1 MECWVRDVCP
11 KPVVSVVFSVVA
23 TRVLL
28 LGPPLVAAD
37 DADRLLWD
45 VPVLAEVMLGV
56 DLVVLTAIVDTVLAA
71 TEVETGRMLLVA
83 CMLDVDLAV
92 VVTPE
97 VAPSA
102 IVVVIGPPLVTVDD
116 AG

>member
-1 MECWVRDVCP
+1 M
-11 KPVVSVVFSVVA
+11 
-23 TRVLL
+23 
-28 LGPPLVAAD
+28 
-37 DADRLLWD
+37 
-45 VPVLAEVMLGV
+45 LAEVMLGV
-56 DLVVLTAIVDTVLAA
+56 DLAMLTAFVDTVLAA
-71 TEVETGRMLLVA
+71 TDVETGRILLLA

-92 VVTPE
+92 VVAPE

>member
-1 MECWVRDVCP
+1 M
-11 KPVVSVVFSVVA
+11 
-23 TRVLL
+23 
-28 LGPPLVAAD
+28 
-37 DADRLLWD
+37 
-45 VPVLAEVMLGV
+45 LAEVMLGV
-56 DLVVLTAIVDTVLAA
+56 DVALLTAFVDTVLAA

-102 IVVVIGPPLVTVDD
+102 VVVVIGSPLVTVDD